1 MTILSPIQNRT
12 YTYAMYLNSTNRL
25 GLNMDHKWM
34 RETNRYTR
42 DVMCVI
48 SNVPRGWPSCEG
60 IMVNNEEYY
69 GGLGLGLG
77 SVWLG

>member
-1 MTILSPIQNRT
+1 MIQT
-12 YTYAMYLNSTNRL
+12 LTQDKCAKTN
-25 GLNMDHKWM
+25 
-34 RETNRYTR
+34 ETSRYTR

-48 SNVPRGWPSCEG
+48 SDVPRGWPSCEV
-60 IMVNNEEYY
+60 IMVSNEEYY

>member
-1 MTILSPIQNRT
+1 
-12 YTYAMYLNSTNRL
+12 
-25 GLNMDHKWM
+25 MDHKWM